1 MGRYIIRRLLQ
12 AIPLLLMV
20 SIVVFTLIHLIPG
33 GAEAVYL
40 NPKLT
45 GAARQAIRHNLG
57 LDQPVYVQY
66 LLWIKG
72 AVTGNFGNSF
82 VDGQTVISD
91 VGARVGPTLE
101 LFGSALLLALILAIP
116 LGVTS
121 AVRQYSIVDYTI
133 TFFSYFGI
141 SMPIFFFA
149 IIMQEIF
156 AAKLGWLPDFG
167 RSSDAVY
174 ASPFDYFMDY
184 VLHLILPMIVLS
196 LAFMAGWSR
205 YMRASMLEVKRQ
217 DYMRTAKSK
226 GLGPVAI
233 LARHGLRNALI
244 PVLTVVALDFGAIAG
259 GAAVTETIFAWP
271 GLGSFFILSLTG
283 RDYPVLM
290 AMLLMSAVVVIFFNL
305 LADVLYGVLDPR
317 IRYS

>member
-12 AIPLLLMV
+12 AIPLLFLV
-20 SIVVFTLIHLIPG
+20 SIVVFSLIHLIPG
-33 GAEAVYL
+33 GAEAVFL
-40 NPKLT
+40 NPRLS
-45 GAARQAIRHNLG
+45 GAARAAIAHNLG
-57 LDQPVYVQY
+57 LDQPIVVQY

-72 AVTGNFGNSF
+72 AITGNFGNSF

-91 VGARVGPTLE
+91 VSARVGPTVE
-101 LFGSALLLALILAIP
+101 LFGSALIFALILAIP
-116 LGVTS
+116 LGITS

-149 IIMQEIF
+149 LIMQELF
-156 AAKLGWLPDFG
+156 AVKLGWLPDYG
-167 RSSDAVY
+167 RSSDATY
-174 ASPFDYFMDY
+174 ASSFDYVLDY
-184 VLHLILPMIVLS
+184 LLHLILPMIVLS
-196 LAFMAGWSR
+196 LAFMASWSR
-205 YMRASMLEVKRQ
+205 YTRASMLDVKRQ
-217 DYMRTAKSK
+217 DYMRTAQSK
-226 GLGPVAI
+226 GVGPIPI

-271 GLGSFFILSLTG
+271 GLGSFFIESLTG

-305 LADVLYGVLDPR
+305 VADVLYGVLDPR
-317 IRYS
+317 IRYN